1 MINRITF
8 TKEVH
13 VMGDSK
19 GEIVVQKMVIED
31 VDAVL
36 GIDRKIRKIGEAIT
50 YQNATTESILT
61 IDRIGRG
68 KNASSY
74 ADMITGDISGMLE
87 TSFVARINGKVAGF
101 VISRKASIGDPP
113 TEIGLILIMGVTPE
127 YWGQGVA
134 KRLAE
139 GLIAQYRSM
148 GLKEIRT
155 PIDERDMQ
163 LRDFFSKMGFGVGHM
178 IDYAKKL

>member
-1 MINRITF
+1 
-8 TKEVH
+8 
-13 VMGDSK
+13 MGDLK
-19 GEIVVQKMVIED
+19 NEVIIQKMVIED

-36 GIDRKIRKIGEAIT
+36 GIDKKIRKIGEAIT

-68 KNASSY
+68 KNASNY

-87 TSFVARINGKVAGF
+87 TSFVAKVEGKVVGF
-101 VISRKASIGDPP
+101 VISRRASIGDPP
-113 TEIGLILIMGVTPE
+113 TEIGLILIMGVHPE
-127 YWGQGVA
+127 YWGKGVA
-134 KRLAE
+134 RKLADA
-139 GLIAQYRSM
+139 LIAQYKAM
-148 GLKEIRT
+148 GMKEIRI

>member
-1 MINRITF
+1 MDDL
-8 TKEVH
+8 KSEV
-13 VMGDSK
+13 
-19 GEIVVQKMVIED
+19 IVQKMLIED

-36 GIDRKIRKIGEAIT
+36 GIDKKIRRIGEALT
-50 YQNATTESILT
+50 YLHATTESILT

-74 ADMITGDISGMLE
+74 ADMITGDIAGMLE
-87 TSFVARINGKVAGF
+87 TSFVAKLNGKVAGF
-101 VISRKASIGDPP
+101 IISRKASIGEPP
-113 TEIGLILIMGVTPE
+113 TEIGLILIMGVNPE
-127 YWGQGVA
+127 HWGKGLAKKLADALIEKYKSLGV
-134 KRLAE
+134 RELR
-139 GLIAQYRSM
+139 I
-148 GLKEIRT
+148 

>member
-1 MINRITF
+1 
-8 TKEVH
+8 
-13 VMGDSK
+13 MGDMKS
-19 GEIVVQKMVIED
+19 EVVLQRMVIED
-31 VDAVL
+31 VDAIL

-50 YQNATTESILT
+50 YQHTATESILT

-87 TSFVARINGKVAGF
+87 TSFVAKINGKVVGF
-101 VISRKASIGDPP
+101 IISRRASIGEPP
-113 TEIGLILIMGVTPE
+113 TEIGLILVMGVTPE
-127 YWGQGVA
+127 HWGYGIA
-134 KRLAE
+134 RKLAE
-139 GLIAQYRSM
+139 ALIEKYKAM
-148 GLKEIRT
+148 GVKEVRI
-155 PIDERDMQ
+155 PIDERDLQ